1 MSYHK
6 EALRTSH
13 LKYMQTVPEGLGTE
27 MGLRT
32 YPRVMLTLVELPF
45 TSFTVGG
52 AERLTAADSGKIQVN
67 DMSHRHVESSAHRE
81 KRAPGLCH
89 LNSAAPAH

>member
-1 MSYHK
+1 MSYNK
-6 EALRTSH
+6 EALRTPH
-13 LKYMQTVPEGLGTE
+13 PKYMQTVPEGLRTE

-52 AERLTAADSGKIQVN
+52 AERPTVDSGKIQVN
-67 DMSHRHVESSAHRE
+67 DMSHHHVESSAHRE